1 MDGSPIEFYINGF
14 KAECAVPGGPWQ
26 SSFPFQSQAVTELNL
41 KVHLF
46 YVFLP
51 LSPPVTLR
59 RRSSLRR

>member
-26 SSFPFQSQAVTELNL
+26 SSFPFQSQAITELNL

-46 YVFLP
+46 HTFLP
-51 LSPPVTLR
+51 LDPPVTLR